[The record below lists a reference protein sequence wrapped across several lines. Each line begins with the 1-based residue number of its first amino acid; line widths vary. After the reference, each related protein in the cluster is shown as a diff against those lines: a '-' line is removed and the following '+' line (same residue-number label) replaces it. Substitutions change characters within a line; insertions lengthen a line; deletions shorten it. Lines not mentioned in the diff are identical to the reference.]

1 MISSKN
7 KEKDMTGKVE
17 ATLIGSD
24 RSSLAT
30 MSQASILLSFEGI
43 VGDGHA
49 GFTRGADSRTPWY
62 PRGTIIRNDRQV
74 SIVSAEELA
83 LIAKELHV
91 PEVKPEWLG
100 ANLLL
105 SGIPNLSLLSW
116 VTRLVFSSGAV
127 LSQLRENNPCSG
139 PGKLIAAAYNQPDL
153 ISQFPKAAMHLRG
166 LVATVELP
174 GIIAQG
180 DEVQIVN

>member
-1 MISSKN
+1 
-7 KEKDMTGKVE
+7 MTGKVE
-17 ATLIGSD
+17 NTLIGAD
-24 RSSLAT
+24 HHSLAT
-30 MSQASILLSFEGI
+30 TNRPSILLSFEGI
-43 VGDGHA
+43 VGDLHA
-49 GFTRGADSRTPWY
+49 GFTHGADSRTPWY
-62 PRGTIIRNDRQV
+62 PRGTLIRNDRQV

-91 PEVKPEWLG
+91 AEVKPEWLG

-105 SGIPNLSLLSW
+105 SGITGLSVLHW
-116 VTRLVFSSGAV
+116 DTRLVFSSGAV

-153 ISQFPKAAMHLRG
+153 ASQFPKAAMHLRG

-174 GIIAQG
+174 GIIAKG
-180 DEVQIVN
+180 DEVQVVN

>member
-1 MISSKN
+1 
-7 KEKDMTGKVE
+7 MTGKVE
-17 ATLIGSD
+17 NTLIGSD
-24 RSSLAT
+24 HHSLAT
-30 MSQASILLSFEGI
+30 VNQPSILLSFEGI
-43 VGDGHA
+43 VGDVHA
-49 GFTRGADSRTPWY
+49 GFTHGADSRTPWY
-62 PRGTIIRNDRQV
+62 PRGTLIRNDRQV

-116 VTRLVFSSGAV
+116 DTRLVFSSGAV
-127 LSQLRENNPCSG
+127 LSQLRENNPCAG

-153 ISQFPKAAMHLRG
+153 TSLFPKAAMHLRG

-180 DEVQIVN
+180 DEVQVVN

>member
-1 MISSKN
+1 
-7 KEKDMTGKVE
+7 MTGKVE
-17 ATLIGSD
+17 YTLIGSD
-24 RSSLAT
+24 HHSLAT
-30 MSQASILLSFEGI
+30 VNQPSILLSFEGI
-43 VGDGHA
+43 VGDVHA
-49 GFTRGADSRTPWY
+49 GFTHGADSRTPWY
-62 PRGTIIRNDRQV
+62 PRGTLIRNDRQI

-100 ANLLL
+100 ANLLI

-116 VTRLVFSSGAV
+116 DTRLVFSSGAV
-127 LSQLRENNPCSG
+127 LSHLRENNPCSG

-153 ISQFPKAAMHLRG
+153 VSQFPKAAMHLRG

-180 DEVQIVN
+180 DEVQVVN

>member
-1 MISSKN
+1 
-7 KEKDMTGKVE
+7 MTGKVE
-17 ATLIGSD
+17 STLMGID
-24 RSSLAT
+24 HHSLAT
-30 MSQASILLSFEGI
+30 VNQPSLLLSFEGI
-43 VGDGHA
+43 VGDVHA
-49 GFTRGADSRTPWY
+49 GFTHGADSRTPWY
-62 PRGTIIRNDRQV
+62 PRGTVIRNDRQV

-83 LIAKELHV
+83 LIANELHV

-105 SGIPNLSLLSW
+105 SGIPGLSVLPWDS
-116 VTRLVFSSGAV
+116 RLVFSSGAV

-153 ISQFPKAAMHLRG
+153 ANQFPKAAMHLRG

-180 DEVQIVN
+180 DEVQVMN

>member
-1 MISSKN
+1 
-7 KEKDMTGKVE
+7 MTGKVE
-17 ATLIGSD
+17 NTLIGSD
-24 RSSLAT
+24 HHNLAT
-30 MSQASILLSFEGI
+30 TNQPSILLSFEGI
-43 VGDGHA
+43 VGDIHA
-49 GFTRGADSRTPWY
+49 GFTHGADARTPWY
-62 PRGTIIRNDRQV
+62 PRGTLIRNDRQI

-83 LIAKELHV
+83 LIAKELYV

-105 SGIPNLSLLSW
+105 SGIPGLSVLQW
-116 VTRLVFSSGAV
+116 DTRLVFSNGAV

-139 PGKLIAAAYNQPDL
+139 PGKLIAVAYNLPDL
-153 ISQFPKAAMHLRG
+153 ASQFPKAAMHLRG

-180 DEVQIVN
+180 DEVQVVK